1 MQEISARWKA
11 LADKSPYEAQAA
23 ADKQRYDEASA
34 ARDAQ
39 VLAEQEAKRKARE
52 GAAAASDATD
62 AGGRMRRAAVGW
74 SRARHSARTAG

>member
-11 LADKSPYEAQAA
+11 LTDKSPYEAQAA

-52 GAAAASDATD
+52 GLPARRDLLHALAC
-62 AGGRMRRAAVGW
+62 GRGRVSVVVGPR
-74 SRARHSARTAG
+74 SRSAHR

>member
-23 ADKQRYDEASA
+23 ADKQRYEEASA

-52 GAAAASDATD
+52 G
-62 AGGRMRRAAVGW
+62 GGR
-74 SRARHSARTAG
+74 